1 MMSCRR
7 LEHWNAFTLV
17 DLLIVAGIVGLLLQ
31 CGIPALDY
39 ARESSRE
46 KQCVLHL
53 SQLAAALQMHHDI
66 HEHYPTSGWG
76 WQWVGHPERGYG
88 DAQPGGWAYNVL
100 PHIGFEHVRELGTG
114 LPEGSR
120 QLQLAILSANATPI
134 SIFNCPSRR
143 SPGNFP
149 MVVGGF
155 VDKPGFSP
163 LLPKECREGS
173 GIDCRVTRSDYAINS
188 GNINPGTEP
197 GPNALLQS
205 DSWNWEYSGPNGK
218 RQNGISH
225 QRSHISRNW
234 LTDGVSKVYCVGEKY
249 VPAANYENG
258 RYLND
263 DLSTYVGHD
272 GDMNRY
278 TGDVQGRTRK
288 LTSDNE
294 APENQQFGSAHSAG
308 FYMAFCDGSVHLT
321 SYETDPEIHRA
332 LGGRD
337 DGTKLQFP
345 FDERRE

>member
-205 DSWNWEYSGPNGK
+205 
-218 RQNGISH
+218 I
-225 QRSHISRNW
+225 
-234 LTDGVSKVYCVGEKY
+234 
-249 VPAANYENG
+249 
-258 RYLND
+258 
-263 DLSTYVGHD
+263 
-272 GDMNRY
+272 
-278 TGDVQGRTRK
+278 QGR
-288 LTSDNE
+288 
-294 APENQQFGSAHSAG
+294 
-308 FYMAFCDGSVHLT
+308 MASGRTASVISVVT
-321 SYETDPEIHRA
+321 FQGI
-332 LGGRD
+332 G
-337 DGTKLQFP
+337 
-345 FDERRE
+345 